1 MIIHKPELS
10 EFNTDKII
18 ELLDD
23 RFDSLEDLSVTLFM
37 YNSEEKLIMKLAQKL
52 YKCGCQVTIGSS
64 SNWIGSSYH
73 NRRDAF
79 EKSNVVICN
88 LNKKEINGTFHPT
101 PNSIII
107 DMSGESLNDSF
118 MENGNNTNF
127 YTIITPN

>member
-23 RFDSLEDLSVTLFM
+23 HFDKLEDLSVTIFM
-37 YNSEEKLIMKLAQKL
+37 YNTEEKLIMKLAQKL

-64 SNWIGSSYH
+64 SNWVGSSYYS
-73 NRRDAF
+73 RRDAF
-79 EKSNVVICN
+79 EKANVVICD
-88 LNKKEINGTFHPT
+88 LNENEINGTFHPA

-107 DMSGESLNDSF
+107 DMSGKSLNDSF
-118 MENGNNTNF
+118 MESANNNNF
-127 YTIITPN
+127 YTIITSN